1 MPLPPSAPLSVTTA
15 IRRQLLD
22 HGNRAMRLASLFEL
36 VRPQFPE
43 LTRTHFRAKV
53 VRQMFDRGEVR
64 VAQMVFSTLP

>member
-1 MPLPPSAPLSVTTA
+1 MPPPASAAQSVSSA
-15 IRRQLLD
+15 VRRQLLAQ
-22 HGNRAMRLASLFEL
+22 GNRAIRLASLFEL

-64 VAQMVFSTLP
+64 VQC